1 MTNEQPITDDIP
13 PKTMPASG
21 DTDVSSDRSLSLAE
35 AAERLGVSERTVLRR
50 IRKGQLQAHKAD
62 TPYGP
67 GWRVTLDISPDG
79 APPTVSTTPDNM
91 PTTGDTAPM
100 SPEFMKMLE
109 IVEEDRRLIDR
120 LQRENQQMAGQLGF
134 VQAKLQEAEK
144 TIALLMA
151 PKDDSADVTPKKPP
165 VEPEPLTEPVRV
177 SWWRRL
183 FS

>member
-1 MTNEQPITDDIP
+1 MTNEHSTTDDASP
-13 PKTMPASG
+13 QTAPTSG
-21 DTDVSSDRSLSLAE
+21 DINVTSGRSLSLAE
-35 AAERLGVSERTVLRR
+35 AAEHLGVSERTVLRR

-79 APPTVSTTPDNM
+79 APSTVPTTPDNM
-91 PTTGDTAPM
+91 PTTGDTAPT

-134 VQAKLQEAEK
+134 MQAKLQEAEK

-151 PKDDSADVTPKKPP
+151 PKDEPLA
-165 VEPEPLTEPVRV
+165 EPEPPADPVRV

-183 FS
+183 WS